1 MQRRVRLWVA
11 LAALIGV
18 FMLAAVPLLA
28 QTTPIEPPEGSELV
42 LITGPVDLS
51 TGSLMVGEF
60 VLVPSG
66 ATLPPLL
73 RQGDVVIVTGY
84 LLADGVTVLVLTI
97 ELFVEDDP
105 QLTPEV
111 TPEPSPEV
119 TPELPPAVT
128 PTVIPELT
136 PEPTPDVSG
145 CEQPNHPIALA
156 YAREFGVSYEE
167 IVGWR
172 CLGFGYGEIARAYVL
187 AYETGA
193 DPVTYFEQRA
203 AGMGWGQIVRQE
215 GVHPAQLAPGRVIA
229 GRAGGPPWLRAVPEP
244 PTVEPASET
253 AEVQSQMQTDD
264 PGRGGPPPFAGPPEG
279 RGPGQNPGGGPPE
292 GRGPGQNPGGGPPEG
307 RGPGQNPGGGPPEGR
322 GPGQNPG
329 GGNPGGGPPPG
340 RGGGRP

>member
-1 MQRRVRLWVA
+1 MQHRVRFWVV

-18 FMLAAVPLLA
+18 FVLVTVPLLA
-28 QTTPIEPPEGSELV
+28 QTATPIAQPEGSELV

-51 TGSLMVGEF
+51 DGSLRVGEF

-66 ATLPPLL
+66 AVLPPLL

-84 LLADGVTVLVLTI
+84 LLADGVTVLALTI
-97 ELFVEDDP
+97 ELFVEHDP
-105 QLTPEV
+105 EI

-119 TPELPPAVT
+119 TPEVT
-128 PTVIPELT
+128 PEPTPEITPEATPEVTPELT
-136 PEPTPDVSG
+136 PEPTPDISG

-167 IVGWR
+167 IISWR
-172 CLGFGYGEIARAYVL
+172 CLGFGYGEIARAYLL

-193 DPVTYFEQRA
+193 DPTDYFEQRA
-203 AGMGWGQIVRQE
+203 AGLGWGQIVRQE
-215 GVHPAQLAPGRVIA
+215 GVHPAQLAPGRVIV
-229 GRAGGPPWLRAVPEP
+229 GRVGGPPWLRATPEP
-244 PTVEPASET
+244 PATEPAEET
-253 AEVQSQMQTDD
+253 AEVQSQTQTND
-264 PGRGGPPPFAGPPEG
+264 PGRGGPPPLAGPPD
-279 RGPGQNPGGGPPE
+279 

-340 RGGGRP
+340 RGGRP